1 MRRAQCAGMVG
12 LRAISLVT
20 VMPGLQG
27 RGVYMPRLKVI
38 EGRGRKRVLVYGMRL
53 FEVDAVDKVNR
64 AEIVTSDGRS
74 TRVTMHVIEGTIAQI
89 KKQLA
94 ASIDAFFELHDEVR

>member
-1 MRRAQCAGMVG
+1 
-12 LRAISLVT
+12 
-20 VMPGLQG
+20 
-27 RGVYMPRLKVI
+27 MPRLKVI

-64 AEIVTSDGRS
+64 AEVVTSDGRS